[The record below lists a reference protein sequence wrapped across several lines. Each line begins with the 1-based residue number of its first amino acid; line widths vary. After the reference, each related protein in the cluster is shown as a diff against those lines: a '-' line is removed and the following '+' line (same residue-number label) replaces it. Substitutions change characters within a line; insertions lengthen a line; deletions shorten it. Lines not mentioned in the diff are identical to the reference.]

1 MRLREI
7 FLVITLIALYAIRIS
22 DGASNSRTLCYSGSS
37 LYQSFIQDCDAEDS
51 SYTGRWYCSE
61 VEVCE
66 AYISG
71 TRDCMVTK
79 GCAKEEQ
86 CFDTGS
92 AATGTMYTGSA
103 IENSGSHY
111 PGGMEIR
118 PSCCSNPSLFN
129 DDDSALD
136 YSLICNSASP
146 LFGSHALLTTILSIA
161 IAITTILFV
170 Q

>member
-1 MRLREI
+1 MKSHEL
-7 FLVITLIALYAIRIS
+7 FLFITLIALYAIS
-22 DGASNSRTLCYSGSS
+22 MTDGAQSSRALCYSGSS
-37 LYQSFIQDCDAEDS
+37 LYQSFIQDCNAEDS
-51 SYTGRWYCSE
+51 SYTGTWYCSE

-71 TRDCMVTK
+71 SRDCVVTK

-86 CFDTGS
+86 CFDTGN
-92 AATGTMYTGSA
+92 AATGTMYTGSP
-103 IENSGSHY
+103 IQNSASQY

-118 PSCCSNPSLFN
+118 PSCCLSKLFN

-136 YSLICNSASP
+136 YSEICNSASP
-146 LFGSHALLTTILSIA
+146 LFGYHAFLAATISIA
-161 IAITTILFV
+161 IATTTILFV